1 MSRYAVPVSTLL
13 WLAAGVL
20 VALLA
25 YVVPALALV
34 APLVVIA
41 LTLVGVL
48 LPRDV
53 TAVGGKVGIGFG
65 AVYLVL
71 FGPAII
77 RDPLG
82 ATGEAYL
89 LFGAGLLTV
98 LLGLAA
104 VVRNRLRRRRAQ
116 EAALAQL

>member
-1 MSRYAVPVSTLL
+1 VSTVL
-13 WLAAGVL
+13 WLAVGVL
-20 VALLA
+20 VALLS
-25 YVVPALALV
+25 YVLPALALV
-34 APLVVIA
+34 APLVVVA
-41 LTLVGVL
+41 LTLVAVL

-71 FGPAII
+71 FGPATI

-82 ATGEAYL
+82 ATGAAYL
-89 LFGAGLLTV
+89 LFGTGLITV
-98 LLGLAA
+98 LLGLSA
-104 VVRNRLRRRRAQ
+104 VVRNRRRRKRAR

>member
-1 MSRYAVPVSTLL
+1 VSTVL
-13 WLAAGVL
+13 WLAVGVL

-41 LTLVGVL
+41 LTLVAVL

-53 TAVGGKVGIGFG
+53 TAAGGKAGIGFG

-71 FGPAII
+71 FGPAVI

-82 ATGEAYL
+82 ATGAAYL
-89 LFGAGLLTV
+89 LFGTGLLTC

-104 VVRNRLRRRRAQ
+104 VVRNRRRRKRQAKIKAA
-116 EAALAQL
+116 EAVLS

>member
-1 MSRYAVPVSTLL
+1 MSTLL
-13 WLAAGVL
+13 WLAVGVL

-41 LTLVGVL
+41 MTLVAVL

-53 TAVGGKVGIGFG
+53 TAAGGKAGIGFG

-71 FGPAII
+71 FGPAIV

-82 ATGEAYL
+82 ATGAAYL
-89 LFGAGLLTV
+89 LFGTGLVTFF
-98 LLGLAA
+98 LGLAA
-104 VVRNRLRRRRAQ
+104 VVRNRRRRKRQARIKAA
-116 EAALAQL
+116 EAVLS